1 MPTHD
6 QAIEVAIGDGHVAGT
21 LIMPDTRIP
30 GVLFVHGWGGSQQQ
44 YLTRAREVAALGCAC
59 LTFDLRGHAE
69 TRVQYEAV
77 SREQNLADVV
87 AAYDV
92 IAGNPNV
99 DNSAIAVVGSSYGG
113 YLAAVL
119 TSMRAV
125 KWLALRAPA
134 LYLDSG
140 WELPKLQLHRDH
152 DLVTYRKKLTPPA
165 ENRALRACLEFQGDV
180 LVIESENDG
189 VIPHTVITSYVEACT
204 RAHSLTYRM
213 IQGAD
218 HGLSDEASQR
228 SYTSLLVNW
237 MTEMVQGARVG
248 DKGAPA
254 DATQSAPKRST

>member
-1 MPTHD
+1 MPTRD
-6 QAIEVAIGDGHVAGT
+6 QAIEVAIGDGHIAGT
-21 LIMPDTRIP
+21 LIMPGTRIP

-44 YLTRAREVAALGCAC
+44 YLARAREVAALGCAC

-69 TRVQYEAV
+69 TRLQYEAV

-99 DNSAIAVVGSSYGG
+99 DSSAIAVVGSSYGG

-119 TSMRAV
+119 TSMRTV
-125 KWLALRAPA
+125 KWL
-134 LYLDSG
+134 
-140 WELPKLQLHRDH
+140 
-152 DLVTYRKKLTPPA
+152 
-165 ENRALRACLEFQGDV
+165 ALRACLEFQGDV

-248 DKGAPA
+248 DKGAPT
-254 DATQSAPKRST
+254 DATQSTPQRSA